1 MVDSLAVNARRFDAC
16 IFDLDGTLV
25 DSLEDLADSM
35 NAALVDCG
43 HAARSMDDCRR
54 FVGDGARRFVE
65 RALPAGSA
73 KAEVDRVLDGFRGHY
88 ERRWAAKS
96 RPYDGI
102 PELLDAMRAR
112 GMALSVLSNKL
123 EVFTV
128 RMVVEL
134 LPRWTFAPVR
144 GERPGVPRKP
154 DPAAALA
161 IAAELRLEPAKI
173 LYLGDTGTDMQTAV
187 SSGMTPVGVLW
198 GFRGRA
204 ELEQHG
210 ARHVV
215 DHPRDVLALL

>member
-1 MVDSLAVNARRFDAC
+1 MVDSLAVMDRRFDAC

-25 DSLEDLADSM
+25 DSLEDLADAM
-35 NAALVDCG
+35 NAALEDRG
-43 HAARSMDDCRR
+43 HARRSLGECRA

-65 RALPAGSA
+65 RALPPGSPA
-73 KAEVDRVLDGFRGHY
+73 AEVDRVLAGFRGHY
-88 ERRWAAKS
+88 ERRWAVKS

-102 PELLDAMRAR
+102 PELLDAMQAR
-112 GMALSVLSNKL
+112 GMALCVLSNKL

-128 RMVVEL
+128 ALVRAL

-144 GERPGVPRKP
+144 GERPGMPRKP
-154 DPAAALA
+154 DPAAALG
-161 IAAELRLEPAKI
+161 IAAELKVEPARI